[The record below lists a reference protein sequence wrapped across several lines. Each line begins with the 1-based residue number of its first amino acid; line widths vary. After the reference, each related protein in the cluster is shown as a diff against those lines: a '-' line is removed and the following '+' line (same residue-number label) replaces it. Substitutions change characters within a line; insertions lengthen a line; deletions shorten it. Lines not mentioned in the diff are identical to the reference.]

1 MPKHI
6 KMVPYSPPFDNR
18 VICRLALVKQLAQL
32 QIKRRRRL
40 HRAKKEVTSGRD
52 RKVKLLEEDELE
64 KDVVYIRNVVCDVEK
79 DVKDKAEWYVYF
91 DARYSDPN
99 MHYDDKNDSWSYC
112 TPPGLFQNAN
122 KVQFMDSINR
132 WMPVPPHP
140 DITIL

>member
-1 MPKHI
+1 MA
-6 KMVPYSPPFDNR
+6 PYNPPFDNK
-18 VICRLALVKQLAQL
+18 VILRLVLVKRLELL
-32 QIKRRRRL
+32 QMNRRRKRN
-40 HRAKKEVTSGRD
+40 RTKKEATSGRD
-52 RKVKLLEEDELE
+52 RKVKLLEEDEME

-79 DVKDKAEWYVYF
+79 DVEDKAECYVYF

-99 MHYDDKNDSWSYC
+99 MHYDDKNDSWYVYFDAKYSA
-112 TPPGLFQNAN
+112 GLFRNAT